1 MKTPEQEAGI
11 RRTLIQLGTI
21 ICIILALFF
30 WKLNREAV
38 VKPAALPT
46 GFIKLE
52 TPRKLADFPGQAKWR
67 VALLDR
73 PDCSGEQCQS
83 ARPIIE
89 RVWASDIKLPRD
101 QVEPLWFSPSPA
113 ESDVFTVQAV
123 PSDFVGIDEAG
134 WLIQGEWEQ
143 YSQSLLIVNPDNE
156 LVAWVR
162 PPFNAQLIVRSLAL
176 AGLR

>member
-1 MKTPEQEAGI
+1 M
-11 RRTLIQLGTI
+11 
-21 ICIILALFF
+21 
-30 WKLNREAV
+30 
-38 VKPAALPT
+38 VKAALPT
-46 GFIKLE
+46 GFVKLE

-101 QVEPLWFSPSPA
+101 QVEPLWFSPSRPNRMFLPFNP
-113 ESDVFTVQAV
+113 S
-123 PSDFVGIDEAG
+123 SDFVGIDEAG